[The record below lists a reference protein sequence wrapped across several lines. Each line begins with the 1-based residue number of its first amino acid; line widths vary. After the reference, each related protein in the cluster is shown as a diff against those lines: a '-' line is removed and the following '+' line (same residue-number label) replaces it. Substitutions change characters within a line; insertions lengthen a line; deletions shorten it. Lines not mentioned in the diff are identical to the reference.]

1 MVSVNQKKIKM
12 KRLIKALS
20 QAKGEKAQDKI
31 YDELRLIS
39 PDPEWSDYIFHSSEF
54 YDENEELDIDKLIE
68 KIFSYKPIQL

>member
-1 MVSVNQKKIKM
+1 MVFVNKKMQM
-12 KRLIKALS
+12 KCLIKALL
-20 QAKGEKAQDKI
+20 QAKGESAQDKI

-68 KIFSYKPIQL
+68 KVFSYKPIQL